1 MRLRCLLSL
10 ICCILFQF
18 STPNNK
24 AILNLTMNGRIE
36 SQCVCECARVRESV
50 IVCVEVR
57 VRVLV
62 CCESKQKQKER
73 CKFVS
78 EELV

>member
-1 MRLRCLLSL
+1 MSGCD
-10 ICCILFQF
+10 CMF
-18 STPNNK
+18 
-24 AILNLTMNGRIE
+24 
-36 SQCVCECARVRESV
+36 ECARVRESV

-78 EELV
+78 EDFEARFN